1 MQKQATILA
10 LFAMLCM
17 LFASISSVQAADDR
31 EEYGTGKN
39 NDYKMGGGER
49 KEGKKERILINK
61 EEKRENEMNRMEWN
75 NNIIVCF

>member
-39 NDYKMGGGER
+39 DDYKMEGGR

-61 EEKRENEMNRMEWN
+61 EEKRENEMNGMEWN